1 MNEIQNVITCHN
13 SEIRVN
19 TFTFVDINNRDSLS
33 CETRIS
39 VYDEIEFN
47 KSYLKI
53 QLDSKYSDGSPII
66 HMSDVNKHRSH
77 PIISFNHTNFVSYFR
92 GFSVIKNEM
101 TEKIVDFLLKEDS
114 ELAEFTGS
122 ITPKAYRRSLLHSL
136 VLLSE

>member
-39 VYDEIEFN
+39 VYEEIECN
-47 KSYLKI
+47 QSYLRI
-53 QLDSKYSDGSPII
+53 QLDSKYSDGRPINNY
-66 HMSDVNKHRSH
+66 SDVNEHRSH
-77 PIISFNHTNFVSYFR
+77 PMISFKHTNFVSYFR

-101 TEKIVDFLLKEDS
+101 TEKIVDFILKEDY
-114 ELAEFTGS
+114 ELAEHTGS
-122 ITPKAYRRSLLHSL
+122 ITPKTYRRSLLHSL
-136 VLLSE
+136 VLLSD